1 MKICRFLIPLM
12 GLLLLAGCG
21 LHTGGIGPGHAIWV
35 DGPVEKET
43 YVNTSVSITV
53 HSNYELSEVFIQY
66 NLLSSS
72 AVPLA
77 TVPMHQVGSTI
88 FEGVTVWVP
97 TLPGEYNLRAYSAD
111 SVVSGARYLKVLP
124 QPTPSS
130 HSTPTAKSL
139 PMTADTAI
147 PTSAPP
153 TILPDI
159 QFSADA
165 YTLTAGEC
173 TFLRWSTVFVESA
186 YLNGERVELMHSRQV
201 CPVAS
206 STYTLRGES
215 HVGSIEKSLT
225 IYVSPPEVPP
235 PSPPDTQSPS
245 ITEIT
250 KSAESI
256 FDNTSCGLASNTISA
271 SVTDVSGVSE
281 VVLWFRAK
289 NSSSTT
295 PGEWRSLTM
304 SNTGGTTYQA
314 ALGISQLASSLS
326 FYADGIVEFYII
338 AKDSAGNFTQ
348 YGVRTFTTKMCL
360 I

>member
-1 MKICRFLIPLM
+1 MKIHRFLIPLM
-12 GLLLLAGCG
+12 GLLLLASCG
-21 LHTGGIGPGHAIWV
+21 LETGGTGPYHVIWV

-53 HSNYELSEVFIQY
+53 HSNYELSEVFIKY
-66 NLLSSS
+66 KLPYSNS
-72 AVPLA
+72 VHLA
-77 TVPMHQVGSTI
+77 TVPMRQVGSTI
-88 FEGVTVWVP
+88 YEGITVWVP
-97 TLPGEYNLRAYSAD
+97 TFPGEYNLIAHSAD
-111 SVVSGARYLKVLP
+111 GVVSSVRYLKVLP
-124 QPTPSS
+124 QPTPSPS
-130 HSTPTAKSL
+130 PTPEAKSL
-139 PMTADTAI
+139 PMTADTPI
-147 PTSAPP
+147 PTTAPP

-215 HVGSIEKSLT
+215 SVGSIEKSLT
-225 IYVSPPEVPP
+225 IRVSPPEVPP
-235 PSPPDTQSPS
+235 PSPPDTQGPS
-245 ITEIT
+245 ITGIT

-271 SVTDVSGVSE
+271 SVTDDSGVSE

-289 NSSSTT
+289 NNYSAT

-304 SNTGGTTYQA
+304 TNTGGNTYQA
-314 ALGISQLASSLS
+314 VLGISQLASSLS

-348 YGVRTFTTKMCL
+348 SGVRTFTTKMCL